1 MFGTPLYFMPGT
13 QEQHGALLDRT
24 CIHTRILIFHCNLC
38 QAHQG
43 TVALALHL
51 IKHTHTHTH
60 TSTHLLA
67 PLCNLCQAH
76 QGTVVLALPF
86 IKHTHIHTFWYP
98 SAICAKHTRATW
110 RLRCNLSNIHTRTR
124 THTHIHT
131 HPHTRTHTPFG
142 TPLQS
147 VPSTPGRRGAC
158 ASLGLPAK

>member
-76 QGTVVLALPF
+76 QGAVALAPV
-86 IKHTHIHTFWYP
+86 WVCQP
-98 SAICAKHTRATW
+98 SREQRA
-110 RLRCNLSNIHTRTR
+110 
-124 THTHIHT
+124 
-131 HPHTRTHTPFG
+131 
-142 TPLQS
+142 
-147 VPSTPGRRGAC
+147 GRGHDGIAAQRDGHAV
-158 ASLGLPAK
+158 